1 MSAAAEWNQGAVPCA
16 DSADVTLACHDH
28 DLAARERLIENYIPL
43 VKAIARRYA
52 YTCEPYEDLVQVG
65 SIGLIK
71 AIDRFEPA
79 RGVNLAAF
87 AVPNILGEIRR
98 YLRDVSAPVRLPRR
112 HQEICARIG
121 GTRHSGGSER
131 TRTGRGAASRAS
143 ARAGF
148 AQRGHRH
155 CQHRR
160 SVRRERGPPFRREQ
174 YALAPSARTPGASFP
189 LLRRSQPGRDRA
201 TSRALPDAHLART
214 RVRTCQATSRF
225 RGKIALCGVPEA
237 PTLGE
242 WRLQTPSGKRQP
254 GSPPRSSDSEPRD
267 RSHRTALHRR
277 CPQRGPDPDPFL
289 TGTRRWR
296 ARTQGL
302 HVRPRLSL
310 GSRHGPGAAER
321 GAGRGALRP
330 PVRDRRNAGP
340 LG

>member
-121 GTRHSGGSER
+121 VARR
-131 TRTGRGAASRAS
+131 QLS
-143 ARAGF
+143 ARL
-148 AQRGHRH
+148 QRNPTSSELATAADLNEHELAEALQAEQVRAPVSLSEATDIASTDEAFDESED
-155 CQHRR
+155 RLFVASSMR
-160 SVRRERGPPFRREQ
+160 SLHRRERQALRFRYYDDLSQDEI
-174 YALAPSARTPGASFP
+174 ARRLG
-189 LLRRSQPGRDRA
+189 LSQTH
-201 TSRALPDAHLART
+201 TSRVLASGLAKLRADFEGKS
-214 RVRTCQATSRF
+214 RCAGSPKPLHSGNGDSRRRRGSANRGVR
-225 RGKIALCGVPEA
+225 PEA
-237 PTLGE
+237 A
-242 WRLQTPSGKRQP
+242 
-254 GSPPRSSDSEPRD
+254 
-267 RSHRTALHRR
+267 TA
-277 CPQRGPDPDPFL
+277 
-289 TGTRRWR
+289 
-296 ARTQGL
+296 
-302 HVRPRLSL
+302 
-310 GSRHGPGAAER
+310 SREI
-321 GAGRGALRP
+321 
-330 PVRDRRNAGP
+330 
-340 LG
+340 